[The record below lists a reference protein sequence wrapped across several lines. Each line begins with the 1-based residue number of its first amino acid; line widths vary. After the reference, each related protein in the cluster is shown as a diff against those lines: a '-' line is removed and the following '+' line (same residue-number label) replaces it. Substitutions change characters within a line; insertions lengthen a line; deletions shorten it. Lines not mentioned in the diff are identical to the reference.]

1 LYFKLHLTTLVFFRS
16 TLMISDQNSSFETD
30 ENQSIRSTSDSVLIE
45 FYRMLREESLVVITQ
60 HLEDLKVS

>member
-1 LYFKLHLTTLVFFRS
+1 
-16 TLMISDQNSSFETD
+16 MISDQNSSFETD

-45 FYRMLREESLVVITQ
+45 FYHMLREESLVVITQ